1 MHDLVIRGG
10 LIIDGTGKPGTVGD
24 VAVDGGRLAAVGGTA
39 APGKREVDARGQ
51 AVSPGF
57 IDIHSHSDTIVL
69 VYPLAE
75 SKTRQGVT
83 TEAIGNCGNS
93 AFPLLG
99 EARERASRM
108 LKPMGVE
115 ASWTTLAEYRTE
127 VERRGVAVNLA
138 PFVGHGTVR
147 VAAMGMDDRPP
158 TAEELG
164 RMQQLVRQAMDDG
177 AFGITTGLIYPPGC
191 YSNLDEVAAVT
202 RPAAE
207 AGGIYMSHLR
217 NESDLLLDAVEEAIQ
232 VGRRAGLPVQI
243 SHHKAAGRG
252 NWGKVRDTLAMIDRA
267 NAEGLDVTGDVYPYT
282 AGSTSLAT
290 LVPAWAHAGGTA
302 ALVER
307 LKNPEMRARF
317 RYEMEEGLPGW
328 ENFAKQAGFD
338 NVLITSAKT
347 EKNSFLPGLTLAQAA
362 SRRGQDPYEAL
373 FDILVEEE
381 ASSGMVVFMM
391 DEADVARVL
400 AHPKMMVGSDA
411 SGVAPHGPMAR
422 AKPHPRAYGTFPRA
436 LGYFARGKEL
446 MPLETAVW
454 KMTGFPAQRL
464 GLTDRGRLVAGT
476 AADIVV
482 FDPATVA
489 DRATYA
495 DPHQFPEGIDVVVV
509 NGQIV
514 VEEGTNTGAK
524 PGKVLRRSR

>member
-10 LIIDGTGKPGTVGD
+10 TIFDGTGRPGREGD
-24 VAVDGGRLAAVGGTA
+24 VAVDGVRLTTVGGKA
-39 APGKREVDARGQ
+39 ARGRREIDARGK

-57 IDIHSHSDTIVL
+57 LDIHSHSDSVALI
-69 VYPLAE
+69 YPLAE

-99 EARERASRM
+99 QARDRASSM
-108 LKPMGVE
+108 MKAMGIDT
-115 ASWTTLAEYRTE
+115 SWTTLGEYRTE

-138 PFVGHGTVR
+138 PFIGHGTVR
-147 VAAMGMDDRPP
+147 AAAMGMDDRAP
-158 TAEELG
+158 TADELA
-164 RMQQLVRQAMDDG
+164 RMQELVTQAMDDG
-177 AFGITTGLIYPPGC
+177 AFGLTTGLIYPPGC
-191 YSNLDEVAAVT
+191 YSSLEEVVAVA
-202 RPAAE
+202 RPAAA

-217 NESDLLLDAVEEAIQ
+217 NESDRLLDAVDEAIQ

-243 SHHKAAGRG
+243 SHHKAAGRD
-252 NWGKVRDTLAMIDRA
+252 NWGKIRDSLAAIDRA
-267 NAEGLDVTGDVYPYT
+267 NAGGLDVTGDVYPYT

-290 LVPAWAHAGGTA
+290 LIPAWAHAGGTG

-307 LKNPEMRARF
+307 LKSPETRARF
-317 RYEMEEGLPGW
+317 RREMEEGLPGW

-338 NVLITSAKT
+338 NVLITSVKT
-347 EKNSFLPGLTLAQAA
+347 EKNAGLPGLTVAQAA
-362 SRRGQDPYEAL
+362 ARRGQDPYEAL

-381 ASSGMVVFMM
+381 ATPGMVVFMM
-391 DEADVARVL
+391 DEADVVRVL

-411 SGVAPHGPMAR
+411 SGVAPYGPMAR
-422 AKPHPRAYGTFPRA
+422 AKPHPRAYGTFPRV
-436 LGYFARGKEL
+436 LGYFARDKGL

-454 KMTGFPAQRL
+454 KMTGFPAERL
-464 GLTDRGRLVAGT
+464 GLADRGRLAAGL

-489 DRATYA
+489 DKATYA
-495 DPHQFPEGIDVVVV
+495 DPHRFPQGIEMVIV
-509 NGQIV
+509 NGQVIV
-514 VEEGTNTGAK
+514 EGNANTGTK